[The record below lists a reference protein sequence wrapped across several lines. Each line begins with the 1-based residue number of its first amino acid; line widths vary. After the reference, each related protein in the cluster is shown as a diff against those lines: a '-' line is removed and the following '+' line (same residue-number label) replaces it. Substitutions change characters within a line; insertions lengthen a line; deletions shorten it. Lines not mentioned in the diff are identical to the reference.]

1 MSTQVQP
8 EIVSIQ
14 SIWNDP
20 NHVWV
25 VVQDND
31 GEQERLFMPR
41 SMLEFNEDMRLMQI
55 TSDADLTSL

>member
-1 MSTQVQP
+1 MSTQIQP

-20 NHVWV
+20 DHVWV
-25 VVQDND
+25 VVQDDD

-41 SMLEFNEDMRLMQI
+41 SMLEFNEERRLMQI
-55 TSDADLTSL
+55 VTGADLTWL